1 MVIPL
6 DWGLGHATRCIPIIR
21 ELQAN
26 GCEVVIAAEGAVES
40 LLKHEFQRLTFI
52 PLKGYRISYSKR
64 KYWLLFKIIVQVP
77 RILTRIYQEHQW
89 VKKNVKKYSITA
101 IIADNR
107 FGLYHS
113 GLPSVYI
120 SHQLLIKTGSRFT
133 EKIAQKMHYWFIKKY
148 SFCWVPD
155 FEGANNIAGELS
167 HPNNRPKNMVYIGG
181 LSRFEKRIAVQ
192 KKYDLLLLVSGPEP
206 QRAIFES
213 LLLKQLENFKGKSLL
228 IRGLPGNTAADENN
242 FETRNYQSNLTIRN
256 HLAAKELNEVIQ
268 QSELVV
274 CRSGYTTIMDLI
286 KLNKKAILVPTPG
299 QTEQE
304 YLAEHLMEQ
313 QIFYAVSQQYFNLG
327 EALQAASGFSFAI
340 PSFNMAQYQ
349 KKIQQFVQS
358 L

>member
-1 MVIPL
+1 LVIPL